1 MVEEGL
7 QPLSPGL
14 LCHRCCRCRCCH
26 LLLDVTISAPQGVAN
41 STAARRRAL
50 LQARTDNVTVYYDI
64 GGVPSADSG
73 SVATALNAST
83 TIATFRSLL
92 VQDGADCNACH
103 GSFLMIHEPQR
114 IYDISL
120 GTILSHLSS
129 AGQRSAVHVLPWEVK
144 NCCRPIGR
152 GRLSAQCVTFQC
164 AARMAAPWQRHE
176 GTAPA
181 VAQTQTQLAKQ
192 VAKPDMTARPDA
204 SPMQG
209 LDVTSLEQVATQ
221 ALTMAH
227 MILRV
232 GLPQKGVCVLCRPGR
247 D

>member
-1 MVEEGL
+1 MVEEG
-7 QPLSPGL
+7 PSPGL

-50 LQARTDNVTVYYDI
+50 LQTRTDNVTVYYDI
-64 GGVPSADSG
+64 GDVPRADSG

-92 VQDGADCNACH
+92 VQDGADCFGNACH
-103 GSFLMIHEPQR
+103 GFFLMIHEPQIER
-114 IYDISL
+114 ISYISL
-120 GTILSHLSS
+120 GTILFHLSS
-129 AGQRSAVHVLPWEVK
+129 ANQRSAVHVLPWEVK

-152 GRLSAQCVTFQC
+152 GRLSAQSVPFQC
-164 AARMAAPWQRHE
+164 AAGMAAPWQRHE

-192 VAKPDMTARPDA
+192 VAKPET
-204 SPMQG
+204 
-209 LDVTSLEQVATQ
+209 
-221 ALTMAH
+221 
-227 MILRV
+227 
-232 GLPQKGVCVLCRPGR
+232 
-247 D
+247 